1 MVVRQRTCR
10 SIKLLGVIVS
20 ATTSTTWE
28 QRMLPHLESL
38 AAKMVRSRHF
48 GYLKIVADLLVGL
61 SGPGWSRLADQDRMR
76 YLEQMQIDFHPRGM
90 GDSEY
95 GSDSDYSAVC
105 DLIDSEVRA
114 VRRRL

>member
-10 SIKLLGVIVS
+10 SIKLLGVIV
-20 ATTSTTWE
+20 AP
-28 QRMLPHLESL
+28 PHPPLGSSGCCRTLESL

-90 GDSEY
+90 GDSGMAQTQTTQPY
-95 GSDSDYSAVC
+95 VT
-105 DLIDSEVRA
+105 
-114 VRRRL
+114 